1 MRRAV
6 PNRPGSGR
14 KMCYNLPMKTKPRT
28 EEDSEELRIARLE
41 LATALASLRGP
52 DEVGRFFEDVFTKAE
67 TRAIALRW
75 RIFQLLD
82 EGLPQ
87 RAIGERLGV
96 SLCKI
101 TRGSRFL
108 KDPES
113 VVRKILE
120 RDKKKR
126 KAKRP

>member
-1 MRRAV
+1 MKRT
-6 PNRPGSGR
+6 PR
-14 KMCYNLPMKTKPRT
+14 KDDT
-28 EEDSEELRIARLE
+28 EELRVARLE
-41 LATALASLRGP
+41 LASALASLTRP
-52 DEVGRFFEDVFTKAE
+52 DDVERFFEDVFTRAE
-67 TRAIALRW
+67 TRDIALRW

-87 RAIGERLGV
+87 REISEKLGV

-120 RDKKKR
+120 QGKR
-126 KAKRP
+126 KRAEGSGK

>member
-1 MRRAV
+1 MKRI
-6 PNRPGSGR
+6 PR
-14 KMCYNLPMKTKPRT
+14 KD
-28 EEDSEELRIARLE
+28 DSEELHVARLE
-41 LATALASLRGP
+41 LASALASLTKP
-52 DEVGRFFEDVFTKAE
+52 NDVERFFEDVFTRAE
-67 TRAIALRW
+67 TRDIALRW

-87 RAIGERLGV
+87 REIGERLGV

-120 RDKKKR
+120 RDKTKK
-126 KAKRP
+126 KGKCK